1 MFHFQVFRRAK
12 AKTFPVDGKEI
23 KRIQR
28 ERKRKAKEERKK
40 KENES
45 TKKSKLWLMRM
56 R

>member
-23 KRIQR
+23 KSIQR

-40 KENES
+40 LRVNPQ
-45 TKKSKLWLMRM
+45 KSPNFGL
-56 R
+56 